1 MEEMEFIEILKERPE
16 KPKRARDTPVIKII
30 KEINNTDAK
39 YIKIDFKKVEDYYR
53 TPQSLARVL
62 GRLLIDAQVFAD
74 ENSVYVI
81 RE

>member
-1 MEEMEFIEILKERPE
+1 MEFIEILKERPE
-16 KPKRARDTPVIKII
+16 KPKRTRDTPVMKII

>member
-1 MEEMEFIEILKERPE
+1 MELEFIEVLEEKPE
-16 KPKRARDTPVIKII
+16 KPKRTRDTPVMKII